1 MNIFE
6 IEFCEKWNY
15 YPEFDSVSKQI
26 KMKYSDVKIVGNS
39 SPPRNGA
46 FEVTLNNEL
55 IFSKFQKNRFP
66 TKDEISKW

>member
-1 MNIFE
+1 MNLFE

-15 YPEFDSVSKQI
+15 QPEFDRVSKQI
-26 KMKYSDVKIVGNS
+26 KMNHSDVKIIGNS
-39 SPPRNGA
+39 SPPRTGA
-46 FEVTLNNEL
+46 FEVKFNNEL